1 MRVRYMPH
9 PQQME
14 IIKKKNKEQRKGRCG
29 QSNYI
34 TRNAVT
40 TRIPEKENTN
50 CQTYCQS
57 KS

>member
-1 MRVRYMPH
+1 MPH
-9 PQQME
+9 PQGN
-14 IIKKKNKEQRKGRCG
+14 KKTEQRKGRCG

-34 TRNAVT
+34 TRKAATAV
-40 TRIPEKENTN
+40 IPEKENTN

>member
-1 MRVRYMPH
+1 MPH

-14 IIKKKNKEQRKGRCG
+14 IKKQNKEGRCG

-40 TRIPEKENTN
+40 AVIPEKENTN